1 MSTENELDIDRRVS
15 KVITDVMIRFG
26 IIAIILVLCLQVFSP
41 FLGIMMWALILAVA
55 LYPLHQSLAKKL
67 KGKQGRASTT
77 IVIIGLLLIGGPTIM
92 LGNSF
97 ADHLLNIYQDFN
109 AGTLA
114 VEAPNESIKEL
125 PLVGEKVYTAWLS
138 ASQDLPKFIEAAAP
152 KYEALSNRV
161 LSTAASTATGI
172 LSFLG
177 SIIIAG
183 IMMAYGQSGSNAMLK
198 ISQRLS
204 SPKKGIHLHSLS
216 VGTIRSVATG
226 VIGVAFIQ
234 ALLLGVGFVFAGIP
248 AAGVLAIIVMIL
260 GIVQLPA
267 ALISLPAI
275 AYLWM
280 SGDASNTVNV
290 ILTIYLVIA
299 GLADNVLKP
308 ILLGRGVDAPM
319 PVVLLGAIGGMI
331 VGGIIGL
338 FVGAVLLTIGYQVF
352 MDWVNEPFQSKENKE
367 QMTDNTSE

>member
-1 MSTENELDIDRRVS
+1 MSTENEIDIDRRIS

-67 KGKQGRASTT
+67 KGKQGRASST

-97 ADHLLNIYQDFN
+97 ADHLLDIYQDFN
-109 AGTLA
+109 AGTLT

-125 PLVGEKVYTAWLS
+125 PLVGEKIYAGWLS

-152 KYEALSNRV
+152 KYEAFSNKV

-204 SPKKGIHLHSLS
+204 SHQKGIHLHSLS

-248 AAGVLAIIVMIL
+248 AAGVLAMIVMIL